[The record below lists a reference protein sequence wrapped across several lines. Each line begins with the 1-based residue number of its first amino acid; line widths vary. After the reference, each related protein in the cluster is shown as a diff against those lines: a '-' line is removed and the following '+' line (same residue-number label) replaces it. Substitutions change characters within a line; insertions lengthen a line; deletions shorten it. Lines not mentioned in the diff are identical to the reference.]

1 MNTLTK
7 SERICGKTT
16 IAALLSQGQWTSTA
30 HIKCCHASRPDAE
43 MSRIMVSVPKKFFKS
58 AVDRNR
64 LKRCHREAYRTQKS
78 LLGEAGADILFAW
91 SSPEMAS
98 QATVQ
103 GEVAVILKRIAK

>member
-16 IAALLSQGQWTSTA
+16 IAALLSHGQWTSTA

-43 MSRIMVSVPKKFFKS
+43 MSRIMVS
-58 AVDRNR
+58 R
-64 LKRCHREAYRTQKS
+64 LKRCLREAYRTQKS